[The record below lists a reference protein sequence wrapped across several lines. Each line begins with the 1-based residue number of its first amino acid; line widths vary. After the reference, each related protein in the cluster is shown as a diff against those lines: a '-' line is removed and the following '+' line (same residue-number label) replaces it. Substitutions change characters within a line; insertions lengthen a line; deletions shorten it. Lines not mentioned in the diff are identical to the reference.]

1 MAEFDDQIVQQ
12 IKDLLNA
19 SKAASSKGLASQA
32 TLEAISVNIA
42 ALAKKAGAKGISV
55 EEQRAKKAT
64 KETKKESIDHI
75 PRETSIICLWENF
88 FHNLSR
94 HVKNLL
100 KNFMFIYYSLK

>member
-64 KETKKESIDHI
+64 KETTEAMESLN
-75 PRETSIICLWENF
+75 EAAE
-88 FHNLSR
+88 R
-94 HVKNLL
+94 H
-100 KNFMFIYYSLK
+100 